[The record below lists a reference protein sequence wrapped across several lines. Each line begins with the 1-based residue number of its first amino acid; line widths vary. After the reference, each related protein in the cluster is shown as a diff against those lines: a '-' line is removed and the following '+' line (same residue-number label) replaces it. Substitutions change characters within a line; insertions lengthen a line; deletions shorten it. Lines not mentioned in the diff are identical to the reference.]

1 MGKNPIE
8 TLMGAVVIAVAAIF
22 MLFAYSKADIGPV
35 DGYKVK
41 AKFLC
46 MDGLKVGG
54 DVRLGGHKV
63 GTIIDEV
70 LDPNTYF
77 VVVTLSVDRKIKL
90 PTAFRWHPRL

>member
-41 AKFLC
+41 AKFLR
-46 MDGLKVGG
+46 MDGLNSAATSGWA
-54 DVRLGGHKV
+54 
-63 GTIIDEV
+63 GT
-70 LDPNTYF
+70 
-77 VVVTLSVDRKIKL
+77 KL
-90 PTAFRWHPRL
+90 VPSSMKCSIPTHISSWSR